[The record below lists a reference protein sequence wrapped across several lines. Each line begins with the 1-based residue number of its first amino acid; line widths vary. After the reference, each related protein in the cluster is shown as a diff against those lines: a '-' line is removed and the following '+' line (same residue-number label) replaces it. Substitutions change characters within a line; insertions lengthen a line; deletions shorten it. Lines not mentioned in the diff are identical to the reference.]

1 MGEEE
6 DTGADT
12 GPAACVCVCLCLCVH
27 VVCPASMFLAP
38 AHLVCPARM
47 FH

>member
-12 GPAACVCVCLCLCVH
+12 GPATCVCLCLCVH
-27 VVCPASMFLAP
+27 LVCPASMFLAP

-47 FH
+47 FD